1 MNAAAQDTGQA
12 IDGPTTTATQDGL
25 ALVARLLLS
34 ALFMLAGI
42 NKIMGMEGTVGYI
55 ASVGLPLPEL
65 VYFGTVALEIVG
77 GLMLATGFKTRLAA
91 GALGIFTLLTA
102 FIFHNDFAQ
111 QIEMT
116 LFLKNLS
123 IAGGMFALAAFGP
136 GRLSVDRS

>member
-1 MNAAAQDTGQA
+1 MNALAQNSDVVA
-12 IDGPTTTATQDGL
+12 NPATTSATQDGL
-25 ALVARLLLS
+25 ALLARLLL
-34 ALFMLAGI
+34 ATLFILAGI
-42 NKIMGMEGTVGYI
+42 NKITAMEGTVGYI
-55 ASVGLPLPEL
+55 ASVGLPLPEV

-77 GLMLATGFKTRLAA
+77 GLMLAAGFKTRYAA

-136 GRLSVDRS
+136 GRLSVDRG

>member
-1 MNAAAQDTGQA
+1 MNALAQDTASAA
-12 IDGPTTTATQDGL
+12 IAPPTTATQDGL
-25 ALVARLLLS
+25 ALLARLLLA
-34 ALFMLAGI
+34 ALFILAGI
-42 NKIMGMEGTVGYI
+42 NKLTAMEGTVGYI
-55 ASVGLPLPEL
+55 ASVGLPLPEV

-77 GLMLATGFKTRLAA
+77 GLMLAAGFKTRYAA

-123 IAGGMFALAAFGP
+123 IAGGMFAIAAFGP
-136 GRLSVDRS
+136 GRLSLDRG